1 MRHTPSLERVRFERL
16 DGTIVQPFE
25 DCGLKLNGWDI
36 PLPKPQLFNVD
47 IDGRNGSLDM
57 TEWAGM
63 VFYEDRTI
71 KINLRGY
78 RKGVRLQK
86 LYAMMG
92 QRVKV
97 TFSFDPDY
105 YYQGRITDMTPKES
119 RAVVDVTMTI
129 VCEPYKLR
137 HRVTVVTQEIALA
150 DTEYEMSLASAL
162 MPVYPYFEA
171 DAPSTVVYEDVEY
184 SVGNTPIQIPS
195 LVLTTEEKQ
204 LIVMSETDSNELRVY
219 FRDGEM

>member
-1 MRHTPSLERVRFERL
+1 MRHTPSTERVRFEGL
-16 DGTIVQPFE
+16 DGVAVQPFE

-36 PLPKPQLFNVD
+36 PLPKPQVLRVD

-86 LYAMMG
+86 LYALMG
-92 QRVKV
+92 KRVKV

-119 RAVVDVTMTI
+119 LAVVDVAMTV

-171 DAPSTVVYEDVEY
+171 DAPSTVVYGDAEY
-184 SVGNTPIQIPS
+184 SVFDVPVQVPT
-195 LVLTTEEKQ
+195 LVLTTEPKQ
-204 LIVMSETDSNELRVY
+204 VTVKSESEDVTLRVY

>member
-1 MRHTPSLERVRFERL
+1 MRHTQSLERVRFERL

-71 KINLRGY
+71 KVNLRGY

-119 RAVVDVTMTI
+119 RVCVDVAMTI

-137 HRVTVVTQEIALA
+137 HRLTTLTQEIALA
-150 DTEYEMSLASAL
+150 NTEYEMSLAAAL
-162 MPVYPYFEA
+162 MPVYPYFVA

-184 SVGNTPIQIPS
+184 SVFDVPVQIPP
-195 LVLTTEEKQ
+195 LVITTEPKQ
-204 LIVMSETDSNELRVY
+204 ITVKSESEDVTLRVY